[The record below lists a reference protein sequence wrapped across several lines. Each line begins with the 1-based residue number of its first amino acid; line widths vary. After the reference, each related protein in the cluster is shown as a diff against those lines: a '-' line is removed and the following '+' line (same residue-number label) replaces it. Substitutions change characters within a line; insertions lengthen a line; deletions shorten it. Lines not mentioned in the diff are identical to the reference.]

1 MAELRRIWPWLKKFS
16 QVLMEIGILPLRGQA
31 LRKWVRCEFRYR
43 FGNRVRNVR
52 FAIGREDSLRI
63 WVSLTEIADR
73 AFVTQ
78 VGLVNNHILN

>member
-1 MAELRRIWPWLKKFS
+1 MP
-16 QVLMEIGILPLRGQA
+16 MGIGILLRGQA

-43 FGNRVRNVR
+43 FENCVRNVR

-63 WVSLTEIADR
+63 RVSLAEIADR

-78 VGLVNNHILN
+78 MGHANNHILN